1 MCNISAGRAQNTWDG
16 LESGMQLHFY
26 VHFRK
31 ESMSTWLPGQ
41 RGYQGSFAMPFRQI
55 RLQPLGSHLCWLQSP
70 TAVGVTWAV
79 EGKVPTL

>member
-1 MCNISAGRAQNTWDG
+1 
-16 LESGMQLHFY
+16 MQLHFY

-41 RGYQGSFAMPFRQI
+41 RSYQGSLAMTFPQT
-55 RLQPLGSHLCWLQSP
+55 RLQRLGSHLFWLQSP
-70 TAVGVTWAV
+70 TEICVTWAV